1 VESDATSDKRR
12 PRRVTQTSTFEN
24 NMNEQK
30 RKFPKFQIPRQ
41 GVAGKDDFAIWS
53 RKYAFVGK
61 GSNSI
66 FEYEKYFIYYG

>member
-1 VESDATSDKRR
+1 VVCLYNSEFQS
-12 PRRVTQTSTFEN
+12 
-24 NMNEQK
+24 
-30 RKFPKFQIPRQ
+30 KFRAKIRL

>member
-1 VESDATSDKRR
+1 VFLFWF
-12 PRRVTQTSTFEN
+12 VYL
-24 NMNEQK
+24 
-30 RKFPKFQIPRQ
+30 